1 MPSPGRFRYLRM
13 EISLLPTRKLRA
25 TRGFSLME
33 TMVAIVILS
42 IGMLSLAALMSKMTG
57 STETSR
63 YMSIAALLASEKLED
78 LNRLS
83 ASDPEIAI
91 PSGSQAGDLATN
103 KCCVSVT
110 TSNGTESVD
119 YFDQVYMSAGGN
131 SGGSGGMSE
140 TITGKNGSGQTTYG
154 TYTHLPDGT
163 MSAPGD
169 PSTWSTTAP
178 AVTPDTII
186 FNRRWV
192 IEKDTPVVGT
202 RRITVLVSLQ
212 TPVGPAVNFR
222 MSSVRQ

>member
-1 MPSPGRFRYLRM
+1 MLQ
-13 EISLLPTRKLRA
+13 TRKLR
-25 TRGFSLME
+25 RNSGFSLME

-57 STETSR
+57 STESSR
-63 YMSIAALLASEKLED
+63 YMSIAAMLASEKLED

-83 ASDPEIAI
+83 ANDPEIAV
-91 PSGSQAGDLATN
+91 STGTTAGSLTTDS
-103 KCCVSVT
+103 CCNSVT
-110 TSNGTESVD
+110 TANGTESVD

-140 TITGKNGSGQTTYG
+140 TITGKNGSGTTTYG

-186 FNRRWV
+186 FKRRWV

-202 RRITVLVSLQ
+202 RRITVLISLQ